1 MITAMLK
8 HPSRPTRANAPAVG
22 SHLPL
27 LSDMIAASTAVQMNT
42 SVITKNQGVEK
53 SLPLLKN
60 TSMAVM
66 QENASVPPS
75 QTGLVTQYRKLLI
88 APARW
93 PKASRVHR

>member
-1 MITAMLK
+1 MMTAMVK
-8 HPSRPTRANAPAVG
+8 KPSRKNRAKAPAVA

-27 LSDMIAASTAVQMNT
+27 LSDMIAASTETQMKT
-42 SVITKNQGVEK
+42 RVITKNQGVEK
-53 SLPLLKN
+53 VLPWLKN

-66 QENASVPPS
+66 AENASVPPS
-75 QTGLVTQYRKLLI
+75 QTGLVTQYRKLLM